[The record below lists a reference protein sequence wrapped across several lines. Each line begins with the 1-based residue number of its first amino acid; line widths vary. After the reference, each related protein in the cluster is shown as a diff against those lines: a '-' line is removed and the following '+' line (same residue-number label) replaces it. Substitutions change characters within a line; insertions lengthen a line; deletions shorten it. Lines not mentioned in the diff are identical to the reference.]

1 MRLSTL
7 FTKTTRENPRDEQ
20 SVNAQLL
27 ERGGFIYKNSAGIY
41 SYLPLGWRVMQKIAK
56 IIREEM
62 DAIGGQEL
70 FMPALVEK
78 KYWDATKR
86 WDVEIGFEVRGKAE
100 ERANFILGWSHEDI
114 LTAIVTRYVGSY
126 RDLPFSAYQ
135 IQTKFRN
142 EARAKSGILRGREF
156 MMKDMYSF
164 HTTEDDLYKYYEE
177 VKGAY
182 HKIFHR
188 AGLKAIYTLAAGGV
202 FTANNTHE
210 FQIAS
215 LVGEDTIYVCRKCEY
230 AENKEISQLK
240 SGGHCPKC
248 DSEIEET
255 KAIEVG
261 NIFPYGDKYSKAV
274 DLKFVDENGDKQ
286 YVITGAYG
294 IGVGRVMGTVVEIHH
309 DDRGIIWP
317 EAIAPFRVHLIC
329 LDEAVR
335 NNADDIYKELQEKNI
350 EVLYD
355 DRADK
360 TAGEKFADADL
371 IGIPTRL
378 IVSKKTV
385 EQNSV
390 ELKKRSEKD
399 SKLVGLTSCID
410 LL

>member
-1 MRLSTL
+1 MSVLIETCHFLLTRFKLSFAMRSEL
-7 FTKTTRENPRDEQ
+7 NP
-20 SVNAQLL
+20 A
-27 ERGGFIYKNSAGIY
+27 
-41 SYLPLGWRVMQKIAK
+41 
-56 IIREEM
+56 
-62 DAIGGQEL
+62 
-70 FMPALVEK
+70 
-78 KYWDATKR
+78 
-86 WDVEIGFEVRGKAE
+86 
-100 ERANFILGWSHEDI
+100 
-114 LTAIVTRYVGSY
+114 
-126 RDLPFSAYQ
+126 
-135 IQTKFRN
+135 
-142 EARAKSGILRGREF
+142 
-156 MMKDMYSF
+156 
-164 HTTEDDLYKYYEE
+164 YYEE

-188 AGLKAIYTLAAGGV
+188 AGFKAIYTLAAGGV